1 MSAREMQLVSALE
14 TLQRARRDDEVVI
27 TTMGSAR
34 EWMKLGPSHP
44 LDIVLVPSAMGHGT
58 SIALGVALARP
69 DVRVIVCCGD
79 GSLLMNLGSLASIV
93 AARASNLVVVVFDNG
108 VYEVTGQQPTAA
120 SSNAR
125 DGGAAL
131 DFTAVARACGFE
143 ATYRFSDDVSWAQR
157 AREVLDVRGPT
168 FIALDVAPV
177 AGGTAPH
184 SPGPAVARASAFR
197 EALASLGVDRPTRVR

>member
-1 MSAREMQLVSALE
+1 MTPRAMGLVPALE
-14 TLQRARRDDEVVI
+14 TLREARRADEVVV

-69 DVRVIVCCGD
+69 DVRVIICSGD
-79 GSLLMNLGSLASIV
+79 GSLLMNLGTLASIV
-93 AARASNLVVVVFDNG
+93 AARASNLAVIVFDNG

-120 SSNAR
+120 SSPAR
-125 DGGAAL
+125 GGGAAV
-131 DFTAVARACGFE
+131 DFAAVARACGFE
-143 ATYRFSDDVSWAQR
+143 ATYRFSDDASWAQR
-157 AREVLDVRGPT
+157 AREVLDSRGPT

-184 SPGPAVARASAFR
+184 SPGPAVARASSFR
-197 EALASLGVDRPTRVR
+197 AALASLGVDRPDRVR

>member
-1 MSAREMQLVSALE
+1 MSKPPMGLVPALE
-14 TLQRARRDDEVVI
+14 TLRRGRREDEVVI

-58 SIALGVALARP
+58 SIGLGVALARP
-69 DVRVIVCCGD
+69 DVRVIVCSGD

-93 AARASNLVVVVFDNG
+93 AARASNLAVIVFDNG
-108 VYEVTGQQPTAA
+108 VYEVTGQQPTVA
-120 SSNAR
+120 SSHAR
-125 DGGAAL
+125 GGGAAV
-131 DFTAVARACGFE
+131 DFTAVARACGFG
-143 ATYRFSDDVSWAQR
+143 ATYRFSDDASWAQR
-157 AREVLDVRGPT
+157 ARAALDSPGPT

-184 SPGPAVARASAFR
+184 SPGPAVARAHAFTA
-197 EALASLGVDRPTRVR
+197 ALASLGADRANRVR